1 MLHITI
7 SMKTTYAIGIIVLT
21 ALTLALSSVVVNQAW
36 AAFPNPGQG
45 HETTASK
52 GNSDNEH
59 EDGCPGGSAGN
70 GCAEDISAGKSGNI
84 KVKGECC
91 GKSERE

>member
-1 MLHITI
+1 
-7 SMKTTYAIGIIVLT
+7 MKTVFVIGIVALT

-52 GNSDNEH
+52 GASDNTH
-59 EDGCPGGSAGN
+59 DGGCPGNSAGN
-70 GCAEDISAGKSGNI
+70 GCSESISAGKSGNI

-91 GKSERE
+91 GKSDRD

>member
-1 MLHITI
+1 
-7 SMKTTYAIGIIVLT
+7 MKTVFSIGAIALT
-21 ALTLALSSVVVNQAW
+21 ALTLALSSVIVNQAW

-52 GNSDNEH
+52 GASGNQH
-59 EDGCPGGSAGN
+59 EGGCPGNSAGK

-84 KVKGECC
+84 KVKGDCC
-91 GKSERE
+91 GNSNRD